1 MYERGYG
8 FLSRLTK
15 IILSVVLVIV
25 NYVFD
30 AILYPGMQTELA
42 LKQADNPQVA
52 FNGFQ
57 YLQFIHTYLWLVLL
71 ILSGLIWFK
80 EIKSVLKKI

>member
-1 MYERGYG
+1 M
-8 FLSRLTK
+8 SKLTK
-15 IILSVVLVIV
+15 LILSVVLLIL

-30 AILYPGMQTELA
+30 AVLYPGMQTELA
-42 LKQADNPQVA
+42 LKQADNPNVA
-52 FNGFQ
+52 FNGLQ

-71 ILSGLIWFK
+71 ILFGLIWFK